1 MSTEKQP
8 AFRNFSQSA
17 SAANRPRRREDRR
30 RSNRSNSARARQAT
44 AYKMTA
50 CVRYWSAAAGLVD
63 VMQMNCGAVGR
74 EGGLGCSRALRAY
87 WVSEQFQLLPLVTSA
102 PPAGVVGRGAS

>member
-1 MSTEKQP
+1 MSTEKQFV
-8 AFRNFSQSA
+8 FRNVSQSA

-63 VMQMNCGAVGR
+63 VMQMNCGA
-74 EGGLGCSRALRAY
+74 GGPRRLARVVY
-87 WVSEQFQLLPLVTSA
+87 WVSEQFQLLPLVTS
-102 PPAGVVGRGAS
+102 GGILI